1 MRSFEE
7 RIAEIDRRSKKI
19 QAERKKRCAQA
30 LVVCVPLVLCLGVG
44 TFLLRQ
50 DRAPTQLA
58 DRDTV
63 AAFYPCATFAE
74 DIAAPVLGGSV
85 EVVGQDLAR
94 YYTAPEKVDRIA
106 AYLDA
111 VSGDTVY
118 YSSAFSKNEAAT
130 DAELRKE
137 EDSSDTLLDEPAA
150 EVYTITLVCADGSR
164 TEFELS
170 GNRLTNKTENREI
183 TLQAQQ
189 LHTLKVLLEIG

>member
-19 QAERKKRCAQA
+19 QAERKKRRAQA

-63 AAFYPCATFAE
+63 AAFYPCATLAE

-118 YSSAFSKNEAAT
+118 YSSAFSKNEDAT
-130 DAELRKE
+130 DADLRKE
-137 EDSSDTLLDEPAA
+137 EDSSDTLLDESVA